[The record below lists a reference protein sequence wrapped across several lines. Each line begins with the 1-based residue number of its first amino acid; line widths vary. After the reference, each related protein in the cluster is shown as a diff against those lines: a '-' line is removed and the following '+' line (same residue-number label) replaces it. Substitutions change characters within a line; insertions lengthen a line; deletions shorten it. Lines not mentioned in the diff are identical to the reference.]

1 MSKLFEAIQD
11 VQADKRPV
19 KALGSVPLNKKVS
32 RRRNNNTTTTRA
44 VANVGYL
51 QDLTRRTAYTAAR
64 QSPSAAVTIDINDDK
79 NDSPYAPVSR
89 TGANRYAATSA
100 GEQRRFWSWLKTRA
114 AGQ

>member
-1 MSKLFEAIQD
+1 MSKLFEALQN
-11 VQADKRPV
+11 VQADNRPAKV
-19 KALGSVPLNKKVS
+19 LGSVPVNKKVA
-32 RRRNNNTTTTRA
+32 RRRNVNTTTTPA

-64 QSPSAAVTIDINDDK
+64 QSPSAAVTIDTNYDK

-89 TGANRYAATSA
+89 AGAKRYAATSA

-114 AGQ
+114 AAQ